1 MQTVSEMRLTRWN
14 RTAPPS
20 GPVLRD
26 VLKTEGFSIL
36 EWTDASGTIYPL
48 HSHPFVQVRVIL
60 CGHLRIGLPET
71 GEEILLSP
79 GDRFDLPPDTPHW
92 EDVDGGQTTYLAATR
107 TERNHADL
115 KYSSAQPPELVP

>member
-14 RTAPPS
+14 RTLPPS
-20 GPVLRD
+20 VPVLQH
-26 VLKTEGFSIL
+26 LLQTEGFSVL

-48 HSHPFVQVRVIL
+48 HTHPFVQVRVIL

-79 GDRFDLPPDTPHW
+79 GDRFDLPADTPHW
-92 EDVDGGQTTYLAATR
+92 EDVDGGAATYLAATR
-107 TERNHADL
+107 TDRNHTDL
-115 KYSSAQPPELVP
+115 KYSAAQSPG